1 MFINNKYINENQIT
15 KIDYDIDIK
24 KIKHYDIYKVS
35 DFKYILRKYYN
46 YGGFCYLEFIA
57 ENGKFYKKNID
68 KLKEIKYTS
77 YYDEIEKNIENN
89 VYKLISDTIYD
100 EYGTLT
106 VLMELSSGSVEK
118 IKLYNYSKKR
128 TYDFNKEIITEII
141 DGEYFDK
148 QSLNIEKIYD
158 IIMNK
163 KEKII

>member
-1 MFINNKYINENQIT
+1 
-15 KIDYDIDIK
+15 
-24 KIKHYDIYKVS
+24 
-35 DFKYILRKYYN
+35 
-46 YGGFCYLEFIA
+46 
-57 ENGKFYKKNID
+57 
-68 KLKEIKYTS
+68 
-77 YYDEIEKNIENN
+77 
-89 VYKLISDTIYD
+89 
-100 EYGTLT
+100 
-106 VLMELSSGSVEK
+106 MELSSGSVEK